1 MVALV
6 QDKFQVV
13 YQGQTSE
20 IVNLDGDGIPEIFE
34 SVWPDGNGYSTTTT
48 IYVWDG
54 LRYRQLTT
62 AKWEYPFSISV
73 LNRLKMYRRSR
84 K

>member
-34 SVWPDGNGYSTTTT
+34 SVWPDGDGYPKKTT
-48 IYVWDG
+48 IYVWMD
-54 LRYRQLTT
+54 
-62 AKWEYPFSISV
+62 
-73 LNRLKMYRRSR
+73 
-84 K
+84 